1 MTRGR
6 LALTALGIALSV
18 LAIVALLRAVRAADV
33 AEHLRATRVEWLVA
47 GVLVTAFGYVLRA
60 YRWRALLAPQREL
73 PVGRVF
79 GPTVVGFL
87 AINTLPARLGEFV
100 RAYLLARFE
109 RMPTAGVLGSCALER
124 VLDLGFL
131 ALFWAL
137 SLLFAPYPE
146 WFRVSGYVTFGLGG
160 LAAAGLWLFHARQ
173 GHAERLLDNGLFAWI
188 PARLRVGLKDAI
200 PAFGDGLTALG
211 APGVLPRA
219 VAWSAG
225 MWAVN
230 GSVFLLVGYS
240 AGLDLAWWSP
250 FLLAFVVCVAILLPS
265 SPGFVGVMEA
275 ACVVGLSLL
284 GIDGASGLAFGILYH
299 LTQILPLVLLG
310 SVFAL
315 RAHLRPSDLAPKA
328 AE

>member
-18 LAIVALLRAVRAADV
+18 LAVVALLRAFRAADV
-33 AEHLRATRVEWLVA
+33 AEHLRATRLEWLAA
-47 GVLVTAFGYVLRA
+47 GMAVTAFGYVLRA
-60 YRWRALLAPQREL
+60 YRWRVLLSPQRNL

-79 GPTVVGFL
+79 GPTVIGFL

-100 RAYLLARFE
+100 RAYLLARLE

-131 ALFWAL
+131 ALFWVL
-137 SLLFAPYPE
+137 SLRFAPYPE
-146 WFRVSGYVTFGLGG
+146 WFRLSGYLTLGLGG
-160 LAAAGLWLFHARQ
+160 LAAAGLWLFQARRA
-173 GHAERLLDNGLFAWI
+173 HAERFFDHEWLAWL
-188 PARLRVGLKDAI
+188 PTRLKEGIQGAI

-219 VAWSAG
+219 VAWSAA
-225 MWAVN
+225 MWLTNA
-230 GSVFLLVGYS
+230 SVFLLIGYA
-240 AGLDLAWWSP
+240 AGLNLPLWSP

-284 GIDGASGLAFGILYH
+284 GVDGAHALAFGILYH
-299 LTQILPLVLLG
+299 LCQILPLVLLG
-310 SVFAL
+310 SVVAL
-315 RAHLRPSDLAPKA
+315 RARIRPADLAP
-328 AE
+328 ENR

>member
-6 LALTALGIALSV
+6 LAITALGIALSV
-18 LAIVALLRAVRAADV
+18 LAVVARFRAVRAADV
-33 AEHLRATRVEWLVA
+33 AEHLRATRFGWLAA
-47 GVLVTAFGYVLRA
+47 GIAVTAFGYVLRA
-60 YRWRALLAPQREL
+60 YRWRALLAPQRVL

-109 RMPTAGVLGSCALER
+109 RIPTAGVLGSCALER

-131 ALFWAL
+131 GLFWAL

-146 WFRVSGYVTFGLGG
+146 WFRLSGYLTFGLGG
-160 LAAAGLWLFHARQ
+160 LAVAVLWLFQARQ
-173 GHAERLLDNGLFAWI
+173 GHAERLLDHGVLSWL
-188 PARLRVGLKDAI
+188 PARLRSGVQGAI
-200 PAFGDGLTALG
+200 PAFGEGLTALG

-219 VAWSAG
+219 VGWTAA
-225 MWAVN
+225 MWVVN
-230 GSVFLLVGYS
+230 ASVFLLVGQA
-240 AGLDLAWWSP
+240 AGLSLPWWSP
-250 FLLAFVVCVAILLPS
+250 LLLAFVVCVAILLPS

-284 GIDGASGLAFGILYH
+284 GVDGASGLAFGILYH
-299 LTQILPLVLLG
+299 LSQILPLVILG

-315 RAHLRPSDLAPKA
+315 RAHLRPTDLTPASP
-328 AE
+328 